1 MLKTPLG
8 FVDVTVDG
16 RAIDYT
22 PVAVPLG
29 RACPDLGGRYAI
41 VVRCDPAQTRT
52 VACRIRGY
60 VPSAHDGPESG
71 EDLEL
76 YSYYLGGVKLSLGME
91 GETAYLAGERL
102 SRYDYDTAYLDDGVQ
117 YCLLP
122 GTQTAQFVFGVAW
135 IDAVTA
141 ENDIQTWF
149 GADPTLCEFKKIT
162 SDKEKP

>member
-8 FVDVTVDG
+8 VLDVTLDG
-16 RAIDYT
+16 RAVEYI
-22 PVAVPLG
+22 PIAVPCR

-41 VVRCDPAQTRT
+41 VVYCDPAQTHT
-52 VACRIRGY
+52 VACRIRDY
-60 VPSAHDGPESG
+60 TPSAHDGPASG

-76 YSYYLGGVKLSLGME
+76 YSFYRDRVKLSIGME
-91 GETAYLAGERL
+91 GDTAYLNGERL
-102 SRYDYDTAYLDDGVQ
+102 SRYDYDTAYLPDGVQ

-149 GADPTLCEFKKIT
+149 GADPTLRAFGEIT